1 MVRTCITC
9 IKPSNRVPKV
19 LLYVIN
25 LKKDATFKKNKI
37 LYISEI

>member
-9 IKPSNRVPKV
+9 IRPSNRVPKV

-25 LKKDATFKKNKI
+25 LKKDTFKKNKI